1 MRPALVVG
9 LCLVGVTTLAALAE
23 RAATAERSELAERA
37 ATLLARR
44 DAEQRQTATW
54 SFDADE
60 REDVSYAPIF
70 LDGLPAGDL
79 TGPQTAALDAL
90 LEATLSPRG
99 LRRVREIRDLE
110 LAVASK
116 ESGSFFGLFSGS
128 FRDPDRYLLAVFGEP
143 SSASPWAYRFEGHHL
158 SLNVT
163 SAPGAAPATT
173 PWFLGAEPRR
183 VPEGW
188 PSAGVAVLGPEE
200 ELARALVASLS
211 AEQRGEATLELERGR
226 ALMLGEVRRVDWRD
240 VGGLRRGSMTPSQ
253 QVLLDRLV
261 ESFVADWS
269 EPIAAARRAE
279 IAAAGRDELR
289 FVWAEG
295 DAPPNAFYLRV
306 SGPRFLLELDNTE
319 DGDHVHAVW
328 HDREGDFGDDL
339 LARHYREAHG
349 VEVAALTSSE
359 EDRP

>member
-1 MRPALVVG
+1 MRSVLVVG
-9 LCLVGVTTLAALAE
+9 LCLVGVTTLAATGERSVLAE
-23 RAATAERSELAERA
+23 RAAA
-37 ATLLARR
+37 LLALL
-44 DAEQRQTATW
+44 DADQRETATW

-70 LDGLPAGDL
+70 LDGLPASDL

-99 LRRVREIRDLE
+99 VRRVREIRDLE

-116 ESGSFFGLFSGS
+116 ERGSLFGLFSGS
-128 FRDPDRYLLAVFGEP
+128 LRDPGRYLIAVFGEP
-143 SSASPWAYRFEGHHL
+143 SSETPWAYRFEGHHL

-163 SAPGAAPATT
+163 SAAGAPPATT

-211 AEQRGEATLELERGR
+211 VEQQEEAILELEGGR
-226 ALMLGEVRRVDWRD
+226 ELMLGEVRRVDWRD
-240 VGGLRRGSMTPSQ
+240 VGGLRRGSMTPEQ

-261 ESFVADWS
+261 ESFVADWN

-279 IAAAGRDELR
+279 IEAAGRDELR

-295 DAPPNAFYLRV
+295 DAPPDAFYLRV

-349 VEVAALTSSE
+349 VEVAALAPRA
-359 EDRP
+359 EDCAGD